1 MEAVKCKGV
10 SFTYPKS
17 ENSALKNISLSINEG
32 EFVLML
38 GASAAGKSTLL
49 KLLKKELAPHGE
61 LEGTVEVN
69 KSAGYVSQN
78 VDESIVCDKVRS
90 ELAFGLTNMG
100 LNANETE
107 LLIAE
112 TASYFNLEDKLDCDI
127 SSLSGGEKQL
137 VNLAAVMIMKPGIL
151 LLDEPCSQLD
161 PVAAE
166 RFVNLVKKLHSDLGI
181 TVIISE
187 HSTNLVYDCA
197 DSVMLL
203 DKGELIIM
211 DTPEKT
217 AEYLKE
223 KSHKMYAAVP
233 AKYRLGEY
241 TEKPFENSEQKP
253 ETAVKC
259 KNLCFAY
266 EKGRNVLSDLDIV
279 IYKNTVNGIIG
290 ANASGKSTLMKVLAG
305 VCQKQGGK
313 IKTDLSVSMLT
324 QNVYDLF
331 TKERCGDEVT
341 FGDNTDFLEID
352 YIKERHPY
360 DLSGGEAQRLALAM
374 VLERNADIILL
385 DEPVKG
391 FDAPLKEKL
400 GELLRELCKKG
411 KTVVVVSHDIDFMGT
426 YCEWCSF
433 LSEGKIVTTAR
444 RRDFF
449 SRLSFYTTSLS
460 RLTDGKCVSF
470 EDINEKD

>member
-10 SFTYPKS
+10 SFTYP
-17 ENSALKNISLSINEG
+17 ENKIPALKNIDLDINGG

-49 KLLKKELAPHGE
+49 KLFKKEIVPFGMLTGNIE
-61 LEGTVEVN
+61 ISSSV
-69 KSAGYVSQN
+69 GYVSQN

-100 LNANETE
+100 LSFDETE

-112 TASYFNLEDKLDCDI
+112 TASYFNLEDKLDSEI
-127 SSLSGGEKQL
+127 ASLSGGEKQL
-137 VNLAAVMIMKPGIL
+137 VNLAAVMIMKPDIL

-166 RFVNLVKKLHSDLGI
+166 RFVNLVKKLHGDFGL

-187 HSTNLVYDCA
+187 HSTELLYDAA
-197 DSVMLL
+197 DSVIVL
-203 DKGELIIM
+203 DSGELIVK
-211 DTPEKT
+211 DSPEGVAK
-217 AEYLKE
+217 YLKNN
-223 KSHKMYAAVP
+223 SHKMFKVVP
-233 AKYRLGEY
+233 AKYRLGALS
-241 TEKPFENSEQKP
+241 EKPYKAESEKP
-253 ETAVKC
+253 DIALKC
-259 KNLCFAY
+259 KNIGFAY
-266 EKGRNVLSDLDIV
+266 EKGNNVLSELSFN
-279 IYKNTVNGIIG
+279 IYKNKINAIIG
-290 ANASGKSTLMKVLAG
+290 ANGSGKSTLLKVISG
-305 VCQKQGGK
+305 VLKKQGGK
-313 IKTDLSVSMLT
+313 VKTDLSVSMLT

-331 TKERCGDEVT
+331 TRERCADEVT
-341 FGDNTDFLEID
+341 FGKNTDFLEID

-374 VLERNADIILL
+374 VLERGADIILL

-400 GELLRELCKKG
+400 GALLKKLCENG
-411 KTVVVVSHDIDFMGT
+411 KTVVIVSHDIDFIGA
-426 YCEWCSF
+426 YCDYCSF
-433 LSEGKIVTTAR
+433 LSRGKIITTAER
-444 RRDFF
+444 REFF

-460 RLTDGKCVSF
+460 RLTKGKCVSF
-470 EDINEKD
+470 EDIDEQD